1 MKTKV
6 KNKKWYD
13 LGIEYLLYALVI
25 FVPAL
30 FHPDFYSAFGAPKLL
45 ALRLI
50 TVAVILLWG
59 LKIFVEGR
67 LNLRKSGFNWILLIY
82 GAVCV
87 ITTVF
92 SSAIYS
98 SILGS
103 HGRFRGLITI
113 INLLLLPVFI
123 WNFLK
128 EKELARR
135 LLIIG
140 VSVSGILA
148 FYGILQYFGVWQE
161 QFNWNQDPADRV
173 FGTIGHGNHFGAY
186 LGMNLVLGIFLVRE
200 LKNKWLKYAWYLGL
214 VAHAVA
220 IFLTAGRG
228 AIFAVVLALLVCGVV
243 ILVEKRANG
252 EFGIGKWLAPA
263 FVVVAVL
270 IGGAVIFKDEIAKFP
285 LVERTAITLESI
297 GDGKIPDRY
306 SWWLSSAE
314 MIKDRPLVGY
324 GLSTFRDAYN
334 SYRRL
339 DYQTVEEG
347 DQELHITPEAAHNE
361 YLNIAATQGFLGLIA
376 WLMIIFFVMGKLN
389 ASLMAGRPE
398 NAPAQKDNAR
408 VRPAPAPTL
417 KANPYY
423 YSLLGLKGALVVY
436 LVQVFFSFGVIS
448 TLTVFFVYMGAAL
461 VLAAPEE
468 KATAPAGRT
477 ELKAARRS
485 AIKHV
490 GASFVKYII
499 PLFMIALA
507 VAGTACVLRTAIA
520 DYHYKAAL
528 TESAQSNQEGAMQNF
543 TSAIALMPYEY
554 AYQQALGDYALT
566 TAQPVSATES
576 RRELLETAVTA
587 YQEALKINDHHPSVY
602 YNLGIAQIHLYSLSG
617 DSAYYND
624 AVKNLDE
631 SAIKALNNPLY
642 PYQAAKA
649 FMPFD
654 DSESRYYAI
663 LFLRDA
669 LDIRENYRDANQLL
683 EQLTG
688 KNTAPA
694 GANENSEPQAKSTDQ
709 TFST

>member
-13 LGIEYLLYALVI
+13 LGIEYLLYTLVVA
-25 FVPAL
+25 VPAV
-30 FHPDFYSAFGAPKLL
+30 FHPGFYSAFASPKLL
-45 ALRLI
+45 ALGII
-50 TVAVILLWG
+50 TSAVILLWG

-67 LNLRKSGFNWILLIY
+67 LNLRKSGFNWLLLIY

-87 ITTVF
+87 ITTIF
-92 SSAIYS
+92 SSAFYTS
-98 SILGS
+98 VFGA
-103 HGRFRGLITI
+103 HGRFLGLITI
-113 INLLLLPVFI
+113 LNLLLLPVLI

-135 LLIIG
+135 LLIIA

-148 FYGILQYFGVWQE
+148 VYGILQYFGVWQE

-186 LGMNLVLGIFLVRE
+186 LGMNFVLGIFLVRE
-200 LKNKWLKYAWYLGL
+200 LKNKWLKYVWYLGL
-214 VAHAVA
+214 IAHVAA

-228 AIFAVVLALLVCGVV
+228 AIVAVVLALMVCGVL
-243 ILVEKRANG
+243 ILVEKCASG
-252 EFGIGKWLAPA
+252 EFVIGKWLAPA

-270 IGGAVIFKDEIAKFP
+270 IGGAVIFKDEIVKFP

-297 GDGKIPDRY
+297 GEGKIPDRY
-306 SWWLSSAE
+306 SWWLSAAE
-314 MIKDRPLVGY
+314 MIKDRPFLGY
-324 GLSTFRDAYN
+324 GLSTFRDIYN

-347 DQELHITPEAAHNE
+347 DQEFYITPEAAHNE

-398 NAPAQKDNAR
+398 NAPAQKDKAH
-408 VRPAPAPTL
+408 VRPASAPTL

-461 VLAAPEE
+461 VLSAPDEKTTAASD
-468 KATAPAGRT
+468 RT

-485 AIKHV
+485 AIKRF
-490 GASFVKYII
+490 GSSFIKYIV
-499 PLFMIALA
+499 PLFMLALA

-520 DYHYKAAL
+520 DYHYKSAL
-528 TESAQSNQEGAMQNF
+528 TESAKSNHEGAIQNF
-543 TSAIALMPYEY
+543 MSAIALMPYEY

-566 TAQPVSATES
+566 TAQSISETDK
-576 RRELLETAVTA
+576 RRELLETAVAA

-602 YNLGIAQIHLYSLSG
+602 YNMGVAQIHLYSLTG
-617 DSAYYND
+617 DSAYYDD
-624 AVKNLDE
+624 AVKSLGE
-631 SAIKALNNPLY
+631 SVTKALNNPLY
-642 PYQAAKA
+642 PYQSAKA
-649 FMPFD
+649 FM
-654 DSESRYYAI
+654 SVNHKTSNYNAI
-663 LFLRDA
+663 RNFLEA
-669 LDIRENYRDANQLL
+669 LETRENYRDTNQLL

-688 KNTAPA
+688 K
-694 GANENSEPQAKSTDQ
+694 Q
-709 TFST
+709 F